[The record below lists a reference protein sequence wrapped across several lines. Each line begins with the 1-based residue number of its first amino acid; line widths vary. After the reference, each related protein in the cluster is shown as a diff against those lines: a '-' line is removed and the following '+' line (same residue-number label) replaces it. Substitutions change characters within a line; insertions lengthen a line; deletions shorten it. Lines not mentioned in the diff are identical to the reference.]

1 MGGGHQLSSPPRIP
15 PAQQPAGSQGEG
27 EESCMPGERGLQGH
41 SQAVSKGS
49 VDIMVTTGVKLD

>member
-1 MGGGHQLSSPPRIP
+1 
-15 PAQQPAGSQGEG
+15 
-27 EESCMPGERGLQGH
+27 MPGERGLQGH